1 MRILHVIPSL
11 AARDGGP
18 AKVVVEMC
26 REITRRGAEAEIYTT
41 NLDGRGVLDV
51 PLGKPVVQGGVQVTY
66 FPVGLSNFY
75 KISWPLT
82 VVLKATVPR
91 YDAVHIHSLY
101 QFPSTVAA
109 YYCRRYGVPYIVRPH
124 GTLDPFLFRRH
135 RARKWLYEVAFE
147 RRNLRQAAAVQF
159 TSEEESIL
167 AATHGLRLRPAV
179 APLGVDLDY
188 SPLRISRGALGE
200 RWPETIGKRVLL
212 YLGRINFKKGLDL
225 LAQSFGRLARE
236 RADVHLLIAGPD
248 SDGYAAKVRL
258 LLSDQGVLDRTTF
271 TGMVEGDAKAAALA
285 ESTMF
290 VLPSYTENFGIAVVE
305 AMAAGLPVVISNRVN
320 IWREID
326 AAHAGLVVN
335 TDAGEVADAMRALL
349 ATPERA
355 AKMGR
360 NGKNLAREQF
370 SWESAGTRLME
381 LYAGVI
387 STNASGRHAIAQ
399 RDRVVADS
407 LDGGA
412 QP

>member
-1 MRILHVIPSL
+1 MRILHIIPSL

-26 REITRRGAEAEIYTT
+26 CEIARRGAEAEIYTT

-51 PLGKPVVQGGVQVTY
+51 PPGQAVKVGGVRVTY
-66 FPVGLSNFY
+66 FPVDLSNYY
-75 KISWPLT
+75 KISRPLAAA
-82 VVLKATVPR
+82 LKATIPN

-109 YYCRRYGVPYIVRPH
+109 YYCLRYGVPYIVIPH
-124 GTLDPFLFRRH
+124 GALDPFLFRRH

-147 RRNLRQAAAVQF
+147 RRNLGHAAAVQF

-167 AATHGLRLRPAV
+167 AATHGLRLRSAV
-179 APLGVDLDY
+179 APLGVNLDD
-188 SPLRISRGALGE
+188 SPRSIARGALGE
-200 RWPETIGKRVLL
+200 RWPETIGKKVLL

-225 LAQSFGRLARE
+225 LAQAFGRIARE

-258 LLSDQGVLDRTTF
+258 WLSEQGVLDRTTF
-271 TGMVEGDAKAAALA
+271 TGMVEGEGKAAALA
-285 ESTMF
+285 ESAMF

-305 AMAAGLPVVISNRVN
+305 AMAASLPVIISNRVN
-320 IWREID
+320 IWREI
-326 AAHAGLVVN
+326 AAARAGLVVN
-335 TDAGEVADAMRALL
+335 PDAGEVADAMRTLL
-349 ATPERA
+349 AWPERA
-355 AKMGR
+355 AEMGR
-360 NGKNLAREQF
+360 NGKDLAWKQF

-381 LYAGVI
+381 LYADVI
-387 STNASGRHAIAQ
+387 SAKGSGRRAIAL

-412 QP
+412 RP